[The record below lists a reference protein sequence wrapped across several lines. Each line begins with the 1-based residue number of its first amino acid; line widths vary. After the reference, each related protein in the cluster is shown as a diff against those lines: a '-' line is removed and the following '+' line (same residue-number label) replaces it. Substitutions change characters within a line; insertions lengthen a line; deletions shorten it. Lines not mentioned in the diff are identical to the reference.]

1 MHVNRSTL
9 LAPVVVLM
17 LTMSAVV
24 AVWLIV
30 QRDDSS
36 REAQLQIGSLALS
49 LADLQGAP
57 FHADRTAGG
66 SATAARAEIRADEE
80 SISRRLLVGSQ
91 VGVPPSLLAA
101 GRSSLA
107 AIEPVVTSIYRI
119 ALHGGG
125 LTAAG
130 SRVRKLQG
138 LLSVRSAVLAGVVGK
153 ISRTDAARAARAETQ
168 VKLGAVGAMLLLVA
182 FAYFYFRSVAARE
195 AVERRAREKEA
206 VLGGKEALLGEQE
219 ALLGVTRVEA
229 RTDALTDLGNRR
241 ALASDLAGAI
251 AEPPGS
257 RELLLVMFDLDG
269 FKQYNDSFGH
279 AAGDA
284 LLQRLGGRLIAATE
298 HSGSAYRIGGDEF
311 CVLARCSPDA
321 AEQLLDDT
329 SAALQDSGE
338 GWHIGCS
345 QGAAWIP
352 SEAATESQALKLAD
366 ERMYAN
372 KTSRSSASRQV
383 SDALLQVIT
392 EQNVFLDD
400 HVERVSELAGE
411 VAEALGQP
419 AYEVLRVR
427 LAARLHD
434 VGKAAIPA
442 AILEKPGPL
451 DEHEWEFMRRHPLIG
466 ERIVLAAPALAS
478 TAALIRSSHERIDGQ
493 GYPDGLA
500 GDDIP
505 VGSRIIAVCDAFD
518 AMTSDRLY
526 RRSMSIDAA
535 LEELKSKAGSQ
546 FDPAVVEAFCKATS
560 LHHTSGNEPHVSP
573 VSA

>member
-1 MHVNRSTL
+1 
-9 LAPVVVLM
+9 

-66 SATAARAEIRADEE
+66 SATAARAEIRADEK

-138 LLSVRSAVLAGVVGK
+138 LLSARSAV
-153 ISRTDAARAARAETQ
+153 
-168 VKLGAVGAMLLLVA
+168 LGAVGAMLLLVA
-182 FAYFYFRSVAARE
+182 FEYFYFRAVAARE

-269 FKQYNDSFGH
+269 FKQYND
-279 AAGDA
+279 
-284 LLQRLGGRLIAATE
+284 
-298 HSGSAYRIGGDEF
+298 
-311 CVLARCSPDA
+311 
-321 AEQLLDDT
+321 
-329 SAALQDSGE
+329 
-338 GWHIGCS
+338 
-345 QGAAWIP
+345 
-352 SEAATESQALKLAD
+352 
-366 ERMYAN
+366 
-372 KTSRSSASRQV
+372 
-383 SDALLQVIT
+383 
-392 EQNVFLDD
+392 
-400 HVERVSELAGE
+400 
-411 VAEALGQP
+411 
-419 AYEVLRVR
+419 
-427 LAARLHD
+427 
-434 VGKAAIPA
+434 
-442 AILEKPGPL
+442 
-451 DEHEWEFMRRHPLIG
+451 
-466 ERIVLAAPALAS
+466 
-478 TAALIRSSHERIDGQ
+478 
-493 GYPDGLA
+493 
-500 GDDIP
+500 
-505 VGSRIIAVCDAFD
+505 
-518 AMTSDRLY
+518 
-526 RRSMSIDAA
+526 
-535 LEELKSKAGSQ
+535 
-546 FDPAVVEAFCKATS
+546 
-560 LHHTSGNEPHVSP
+560 
-573 VSA
+573 